1 VTLTTTV
8 PRFDEDI
15 EAPALTDGVLG
26 IVDAAALAAC
36 STSISSSS
44 SSSSVAVVTD
54 IIRDERIVI
63 AVDRFIG

>member
-44 SSSSVAVVTD
+44 SSVAVVTD

>member
-44 SSSSVAVVTD
+44 ISVAVVTD

>member
-26 IVDAAALAAC
+26 IVDAAVLAAC
-36 STSISSSS
+36 STSISSSG
-44 SSSSVAVVTD
+44 SSVAVVTD

>member
-44 SSSSVAVVTD
+44 SSSVAVVTD